1 MNDLYQPIDYAT
13 LLFYDNQSTI
23 RLAKIPV
30 FHVRIKRIE
39 AYYHFVSE
47 KVLQHRVELWY
58 IKKDEQVSDLFM
70 KILIAG
76 KLKSFCL
83 QPSIVKMMEVDVKEG
98 SVEVWNAILIK
109 KIQPMKSSIVSLK
122 VL

>member
-23 RLAKIPV
+23 HLAKNRV
-30 FHVRIKRIE
+30 FHARIKHIE
-39 AYYHFVSE
+39 ACYHFVSE

-58 IKKDEQVSDLFM
+58 IKKDEQVSDLFV

-76 KLKSFCL
+76 KFKSFCL
-83 QPSIVKMMEVDVKEG
+83 QPNIVKMMEVDVKEG
-98 SVEVWNAILIK
+98 SVEV
-109 KIQPMKSSIVSLK
+109 
-122 VL
+122 